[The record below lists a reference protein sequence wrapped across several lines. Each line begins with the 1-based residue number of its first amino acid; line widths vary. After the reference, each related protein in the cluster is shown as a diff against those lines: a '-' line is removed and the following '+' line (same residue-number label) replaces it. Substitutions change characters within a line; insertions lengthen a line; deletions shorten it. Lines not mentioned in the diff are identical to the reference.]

1 MKLPQL
7 LDGSVR
13 HVFPSS
19 FYCSILIRRVVFI
32 ASAKIPEREGSI
44 LSSSFARLLITS
56 VNPRV
61 TLFVTAVPFPQ
72 SYKTEA
78 VCRNLVCVC
87 VRVCVCECV
96 SVCVECL
103 QMIKQMMVGFCWNM
117 MFLLTLD
124 VDFESTCTV

>member
-1 MKLPQL
+1 M
-7 LDGSVR
+7 
-13 HVFPSS
+13 
-19 FYCSILIRRVVFI
+19 FI

-87 VRVCVCECV
+87 ACVCVCVCVCVCECV
-96 SVCVECL
+96 CGV
-103 QMIKQMMVGFCWNM
+103 F
-117 MFLLTLD
+117 
-124 VDFESTCTV
+124 VDD

>member
-1 MKLPQL
+1 M
-7 LDGSVR
+7 
-13 HVFPSS
+13 
-19 FYCSILIRRVVFI
+19 FI

-87 VRVCVCECV
+87 ACVCVCVCVCECV
-96 SVCVECL
+96 CACVCTCVCVCACVCVFVIVRCEGAGV
-103 QMIKQMMVGFCWNM
+103 IAREGRTGVPIV
-117 MFLLTLD
+117 TLRRN
-124 VDFESTCTV
+124 